1 MLSGVDY
8 VTTRRGTVVKITWTA
23 PEVGVDIT
31 AEEHQRRINDFAQTW
46 LNIVAEECQKL
57 LNEGKPEEIAE
68 KMVAGRINK
77 YYKEICLEE
86 QEFVK
91 DSDMTV

>member
-1 MLSGVDY
+1 MLTGVDY

-57 LNEGKPEEIAE
+57 LNEGKPEAAE
-68 KMVAGRINK
+68 ARWKKANIPFPPFWL
-77 YYKEICLEE
+77 KE
-86 QEFVK
+86 
-91 DSDMTV
+91 